1 MLNFSPVRKKKKK
14 SWLLV
19 NFDLNGWIYTF
30 KVRSMSNTILADFF
44 SLIIL
49 INTWMAQDTVL

>member
-1 MLNFSPVRKKKKK
+1 MGR
-14 SWLLV
+14 
-19 NFDLNGWIYTF
+19 IYTF

-49 INTWMAQDTVL
+49 INTWMAQGTVL